1 MFTAAVGIGSA
12 IVWAVIVEFQRTRS
26 TCNTT
31 ARSHDT
37 RRIHHLCLLRSAGF
51 ACAQQAALHLLSLQH
66 TL

>member
-51 ACAQQAALHLLSLQH
+51 AC
-66 TL
+66 T